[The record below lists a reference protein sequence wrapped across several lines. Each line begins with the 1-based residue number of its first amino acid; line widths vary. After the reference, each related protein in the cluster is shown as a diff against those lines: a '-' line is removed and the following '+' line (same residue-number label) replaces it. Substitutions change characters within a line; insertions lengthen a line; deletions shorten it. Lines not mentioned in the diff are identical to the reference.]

1 MGRAQTVEGST
12 AKYTLENGEYMWR
25 VIPEVTMGDRVFT
38 TSDGH
43 SDKGDEQINLVL
55 KVGTKEEQITVLERL
70 TFSSKAQWRI
80 SEFLRSAGAYPGH
93 GVSIDLK
100 AHQCIG
106 LGGKCRT
113 LNSEPDYKGKVYTNI
128 DNFLEAETQD
138 PNKIRGLVCG
148 DEPAPN
154 PTKSEETIYD
164 DQIPF

>member
-1 MGRAQTVEGST
+1 MGRAHTVDGST

-25 VIPEVTMGDRVFT
+25 VIPEVTTGDRVFR

-55 KVGTKEEQITVLERL
+55 KVGTRDEQITVLDRL
-70 TFSSKAQWRI
+70 TFSSRAQWRV

-100 AHQCIG
+100 AEQCIG

-113 LNSEPDYKGKVYTNI
+113 LNGEPDYKGKVYTSI
-128 DNFLEAETQD
+128 DRYLEAEKQD
-138 PNKIRGLVCG
+138 PGKIKGLVCG
-148 DEPAPN
+148 DDFPPPTANDEPATDEDP
-154 PTKSEETIYD
+154 
-164 DQIPF
+164 IPF